1 MIADATWR
9 VCPVPCFCQLT
20 KAALSLNGFFW
31 RDNLKYQLPNWEA
44 NGSLAL
50 QGLLGCNQCPQLPTL
65 LHRMEKLGSLLL
77 HCNLC
82 VCWCFFSNV
91 FRYKITGCWVA
102 GPERGHKYNK
112 IKSCGYDAH
121 WVLTWFPAR
130 GRTCKGHQ
138 FQVEPLVTM
147 FKHIVKPC
155 WTPNTT
161 DPNRSGGVARN
172 IVPSQFR
179 YGSNLAAEFLP
190 VSGVFHFP
198 NYPIP
203 EDTWSMCRI

>member
-1 MIADATWR
+1 MDFSEGTIWNINSPTGKQTVR
-9 VCPVPCFCQLT
+9 SLYKVCLAVTNVLSCQHYCIGW
-20 KAALSLNGFFW
+20 K
-31 RDNLKYQLPNWEA
+31 
-44 NGSLAL
+44 
-50 QGLLGCNQCPQLPTL
+50 
-65 LHRMEKLGSLLL
+65 KLGSLLL

-190 VSGVFHFP
+190 VSGVFLPFSELSH
-198 NYPIP
+198 
-203 EDTWSMCRI
+203 TWGYLKYV